1 MVRHWRRPHLVA
13 EEPDSRQFFASCFG
27 ESSSELIVALD
38 RTAGQPILSSLLSA
52 VFGTLI
58 AMISGT
64 SAAYGLSRFGSG
76 GNLPLALIQLRIFPP
91 MAVMIPVM
99 IMWAFLGLIDTWYG
113 LALVYGIVTM
123 PFAFWLMKTF
133 FDDMPREIEDAA
145 LVEGCSR
152 LRVFWKITLPM
163 MRPALASSA
172 LFVFILNWSDY
183 LIALLLTTRDWV
195 TIPVYMASLS
205 SSMTGQL
212 YGAKAALG
220 LIAAVPPV
228 ILGHRHPE
236 APGARPDIRSAQA
249 MTVTALDT
257 RGDATEHEDARDS
270 RKLGFWLTLPAQL
283 LVLFIAAFPILMQIY
298 ISLTDWSPL
307 DGIAWWQAHE
317 LWNSFANYTD
327 LLEDD
332 RFLVGSRT
340 HRAGDGD
347 LCPHR
352 IPARTG
358 PGDPVRRQFPRS
370 AVSLLGPAGSD
381 DGCPCRRRL
390 HVLSCCS
397 SPVDRSMTSCPSSM
411 DRRSGLPGFPIPILP
426 CLQSS
431 SPTSGN
437 GRR

>member
-1 MVRHWRRPHLVA
+1 MNRSLPFEIFRYVA
-13 EEPDSRQFFASCFG
+13 ILSVVALSLIPTLWMASMAFKPIAEWSATGADLTWWPENPTLDNFRFLFG

-99 IMWAFLGLIDTWYG
+99 IMWAYLGLIDTWYG

-228 ILGHRHPE
+228 ILGIAIQKHLVRGLTF
-236 APGARPDIRSAQA
+236 GALKQ
-249 MTVTALDT
+249 
-257 RGDATEHEDARDS
+257 
-270 RKLGFWLTLPAQL
+270 
-283 LVLFIAAFPILMQIY
+283 
-298 ISLTDWSPL
+298 
-307 DGIAWWQAHE
+307 
-317 LWNSFANYTD
+317 
-327 LLEDD
+327 
-332 RFLVGSRT
+332 
-340 HRAGDGD
+340 
-347 LCPHR
+347 
-352 IPARTG
+352 
-358 PGDPVRRQFPRS
+358 
-370 AVSLLGPAGSD
+370 
-381 DGCPCRRRL
+381 
-390 HVLSCCS
+390 
-397 SPVDRSMTSCPSSM
+397 
-411 DRRSGLPGFPIPILP
+411 
-426 CLQSS
+426 
-431 SPTSGN
+431 
-437 GRR
+437 